1 VWASPCKGQHNIGSS
16 DSDNEA
22 GRDEEEEKEDT
33 KALLEKTEETV
44 EEMKRQRSEIPG
56 GRIVVDVRKL
66 AIINMR
72 TSHHFA
78 LKSTKAMYLNDTTQ
92 MIVH

>member
-1 VWASPCKGQHNIGSS
+1 VWASPCKGQHKIGSS
-16 DSDNEA
+16 DNDNEA

-66 AIINMR
+66 AIINMH

-78 LKSTKAMYLNDTTQ
+78 LKSMYLNDTTQ